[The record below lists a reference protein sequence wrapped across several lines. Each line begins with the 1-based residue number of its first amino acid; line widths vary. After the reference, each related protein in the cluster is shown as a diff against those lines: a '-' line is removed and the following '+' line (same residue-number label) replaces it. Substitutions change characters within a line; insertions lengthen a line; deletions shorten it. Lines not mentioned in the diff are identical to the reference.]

1 MTGPRLLI
9 FHPCEILRIG
19 RRPIPGPIGEVEP
32 LRISKN
38 VAYTLMILAAV
49 MWGTSG
55 TLTVLAIDDG
65 ATTSVIA
72 LYSEIFSAAMF
83 FAVICLFDR
92 PALKIKREDLLP
104 FLLFSTVTGSLFSVA
119 WYNCIDM
126 TSITT
131 AVILLCS
138 YPSIVTVASVF
149 LLGEKMTL
157 AKMVALPVTFIGCI
171 LVSEAYDTEAIRL
184 NAVGVGLGVFTAFG
198 ATTYY
203 IYGKKFLKRYT
214 PNTVALYFSAMM
226 LPALL
231 VITDPRKSLLP
242 SLSFNA
248 WMLVFLIAL
257 IPCTIGFFMS
267 MVALKRIEAS
277 KASIMASIEPVAAVA
292 LAVLIVAEVVTG
304 LQMVGVALV
313 IAGIV
318 ILRIVRRED
327 DNAPVEAPA
336 KR

>member
-1 MTGPRLLI
+1 MK
-9 FHPCEILRIG
+9 
-19 RRPIPGPIGEVEP
+19 
-32 LRISKN
+32 ISKN
-38 VAYTLMILAAV
+38 IAYTLMILAAV
-49 MWGTSG
+49 AWGTSG

-65 ATTSVIA
+65 ATTGVIA

-83 FAVICLFDR
+83 FAVLCLFDR
-92 PALKIKREDLLP
+92 SSLSIRREDILP

-126 TSITT
+126 TSVTT

-149 LLGEKMTL
+149 MLGEKMTL
-157 AKMVALPVTFIGCI
+157 AKTVALPVTFVGCV
-171 LVSEAYDTEAIRL
+171 LVSEAYDLEAIRL

-198 ATTYY
+198 AAAYY

-226 LPALL
+226 LPALI
-231 VITDPRKSLLP
+231 VITDPRESLMP
-242 SLSFNA
+242 SLSANA
-248 WMLVFLIAL
+248 WILVFLIAL
-257 IPCTIGFFMS
+257 IPCTVGFFMS
-267 MVALKRIEAS
+267 MVALRRIEAS
-277 KASIMASIEPVAAVA
+277 KASIMASVEPVAAVA
-292 LAVLIVAEVVTG
+292 LAILVVSEAVAG
-304 LQMVGVALV
+304 LQLIGVALV

-318 ILRIVRRED
+318 ILRMVRHED
-327 DNAPVEAPA
+327 DEAPVEAPA